1 MTGLNN
7 VQQDVMKVNVSKWL
21 EIKNQ
26 MKQIRL
32 KNKELKDA
40 QSVLE
45 KEIILTM
52 KSNEIPELQLPTGQL
67 VLKTKESKKSLP
79 PKWFKGELGKCAAER
94 TEEDV
99 RESLNTIIGKIDNR
113 PSTVKESLIF
123 KA

>member
-40 QSVLE
+40 QSVIE

-52 KSNEIPELQLPTGQL
+52 KSNDIPELKLPTGQL

-79 PKWFKGELGKCAAER
+79 PKWFKGELGRCVAER